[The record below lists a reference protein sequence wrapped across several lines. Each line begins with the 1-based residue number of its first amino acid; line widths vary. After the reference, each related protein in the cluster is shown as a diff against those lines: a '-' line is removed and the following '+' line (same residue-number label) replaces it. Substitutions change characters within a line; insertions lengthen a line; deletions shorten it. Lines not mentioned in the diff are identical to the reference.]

1 MEAQFHCREQVIQLP
16 GRRRSMHGKD
26 KFLAEE
32 NILLSNKYQK
42 TNILVTDGA
51 SPEGET
57 IKANNLSTDTSDEDI
72 GDTETTRVGP
82 LTFDPT
88 PQLEDDEQH
97 QHVAIDDQAELM

>member
-1 MEAQFHCREQVIQLP
+1 
-16 GRRRSMHGKD
+16 MHGED
-26 KFLAEE
+26 EFLAKE

-42 TNILVTDGA
+42 TDISVTEGA
-51 SPEGET
+51 SPDNET
-57 IKANNLSTDTSDEDI
+57 IKTNNLSTETSDEDI